1 MKKSKKEKLELVRGS
16 GNVFRDFG
24 HPDADLLQAKAILAA
39 KIIAAMDDRG
49 WTAREAEKATGVAH
63 TDLSRIRNVKLD
75 RFTLD
80 RLITVLGKLD
90 TEVEISIDVRPRGHA
105 QAVLA

>member
-1 MKKSKKEKLELVRGS
+1 MKKRKEEKLELVRGS

-24 HPDADLLQAKAILAA
+24 HPNADLMQAKAILAA

-49 WTAREAEKATGVAH
+49 WTALAAEKAAGVAH

-80 RLITVLGKLD
+80 RMITILGKLD
-90 TEVEISIDVRPRGHA
+90 GDVEVTIDVKPRRLRHLVHA
-105 QAVLA
+105 

>member
-1 MKKSKKEKLELVRGS
+1 MSTDDVELIRGS

-24 HPDADLLQAKAILAA
+24 HPDADILQAKAV
-39 KIIAAMDDRG
+39 IAARIIGALDDRD
-49 WTAREAEKATGVAH
+49 WTVREAEKAISVAH

-80 RLITVLGKLD
+80 RLIIVLGKLD
-90 TEVEISIDVRPRGHA
+90 TEVEICIDVKPRC
-105 QAVLA
+105 QDSD